1 MFNLNELCVM
11 AYENAAKR
19 EAKDGKVS
27 TCLFDGEYFDCG
39 SDSGYALANVYV
51 VYNNQSSKSS
61 TVSKAISS
69 TQSTEN

>member
-27 TCLFDGEYFDCG
+27 TDTMQMLKHTP
-39 SDSGYALANVYV
+39 
-51 VYNNQSSKSS
+51 QK
-61 TVSKAISS
+61 
-69 TQSTEN
+69 